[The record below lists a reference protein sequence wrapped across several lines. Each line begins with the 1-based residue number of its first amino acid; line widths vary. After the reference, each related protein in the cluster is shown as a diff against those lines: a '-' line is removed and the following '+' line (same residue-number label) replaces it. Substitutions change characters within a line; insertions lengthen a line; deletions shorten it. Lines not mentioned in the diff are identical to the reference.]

1 MDILELARRSGM
13 TVVLEA
19 KIGRQEYHAVHGS
32 LASLEQFAELVAQ
45 SRQAELAEQE

>member
-1 MDILELARRSGM
+1 MDILDLARKSGM

-32 LASLEQFAELVAQ
+32 VAALKVFAQMVAASA
-45 SRQAELAEQE
+45 QAEPAEHE